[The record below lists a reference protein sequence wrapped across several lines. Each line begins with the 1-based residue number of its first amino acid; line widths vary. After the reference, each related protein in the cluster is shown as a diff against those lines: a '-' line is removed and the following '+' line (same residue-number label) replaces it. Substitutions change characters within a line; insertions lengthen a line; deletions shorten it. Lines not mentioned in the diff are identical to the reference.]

1 VAVFLTIG
9 TRGSPLALAQ
19 AHETQARL
27 AEAHGVD
34 VQDIAI
40 EVIKTTGDSVQNRLL
55 SEIGGK
61 GLFTKEIEEALLEK
75 RIDLAVHSSKDMPTT
90 LPDGLE
96 ISTYFEREDRR
107 DAIISS
113 FGHSLAALPKGC
125 VLGSAS
131 LRRVALAKMARP
143 DLKIIPLRGNVG
155 TRLNKLDDGV
165 CGATFLAMAGLNRL
179 KIKDERISALKTDE
193 FMPAPGQGAICI
205 EVRQADEKVKQLLE
219 PLNHKPTMVELKTER
234 AFLKSLDGSCRTPL
248 AALSVIKD
256 NHIRLKG
263 LVVRPDGTDPKEQQG
278 EAALEDGEKL
288 GKDIGEFL
296 KGQMSENYWQS

>member
-1 VAVFLTIG
+1 
-9 TRGSPLALAQ
+9 
-19 AHETQARL
+19 
-27 AEAHGVD
+27 
-34 VQDIAI
+34 
-40 EVIKTTGDSVQNRLL
+40 
-55 SEIGGK
+55 
-61 GLFTKEIEEALLEK
+61 
-75 RIDLAVHSSKDMPTT
+75 
-90 LPDGLE
+90 
-96 ISTYFEREDRR
+96 
-107 DAIISS
+107 
-113 FGHSLAALPKGC
+113 
-125 VLGSAS
+125 
-131 LRRVALAKMARP
+131 
-143 DLKIIPLRGNVG
+143 
-155 TRLNKLDDGV
+155 
-165 CGATFLAMAGLNRL
+165 MAGLNRL

-219 PLNHKPTMVELKTER
+219 PLNHEPTMVELKTER

>member
-1 VAVFLTIG
+1 MAVFLTIG

>member
-219 PLNHKPTMVELKTER
+219 PLNHEPTMVELKTER

>member
-1 VAVFLTIG
+1 MAVFLTIG

-219 PLNHKPTMVELKTER
+219 PLNHEPTMVELKTER